1 MAFRLAA
8 IGLRQI
14 LRLLLL
20 RCRSSRSKDLELLV
34 LRQEL
39 DVLRRQVPRP
49 RFRPEERWVLTV
61 LQRLRPVRDRLSSLV
76 TPDTIRRWHRDLARA
91 KWRYRHRVVSR
102 GRIPD
107 HVRLLVWRLASE
119 NPTWGYCRLRGELKK
134 LGAEISTTSIRRI
147 VAEKRRPPAKRETW
161 RQFMRTQA
169 SSIIACD
176 LFTVESVRLKTLHVL
191 FFIDLHTRK
200 VLIGGVTDGAANA
213 AWCAQIARNLT
224 EAREGR
230 DEPIRYLVHDRDKR
244 FCPIFDEVFRAEG
257 IEILRTPWRAPK
269 ANAYAERFIRTVRTE
284 CLDRVFLLGER
295 HLRSVLE
302 TYVEHYNRER
312 PHRGL
317 DLVAPE
323 GTKDVSPLTIDDS
336 VRRRDLLGGLIHE
349 YYRRAA

>member
-1 MAFRLAA
+1 VSF
-8 IGLRQI
+8 
-14 LRLLLL
+14 
-20 RCRSSRSKDLELLV
+20 
-34 LRQEL
+34 
-39 DVLRRQVPRP
+39 
-49 RFRPEERWVLTV
+49 
-61 LQRLRPVRDRLSSLV
+61 LV
-76 TPDTIRRWHRDLARA
+76 TPDTIRRWHRELVGA
-91 KWRYRHRVVSR
+91 KWRYPRRVVSR

-134 LGAEISTTSIRRI
+134 VGAQISTTSIRRI
-147 VAEKRRPPAKRETW
+147 LAEKRRPPSNRETW

-224 EAREGR
+224 EAREGH
-230 DEPIRYLVHDRDKR
+230 DGPIRYLVHDRDKR

-284 CLDRVFLLGER
+284 FVDRVFLLGER
-295 HLRSVLE
+295 HLRSVLG

-323 GTKDVSPLTIDDS
+323 GAKDVSPLTIDDS
-336 VRRRDLLGGLIHE
+336 VTRRDVLGGLIHE